1 MHDRFEISI
10 RNPQS
15 AILNEEITMYRNL
28 FSPVRINTLE
38 IKNRIAYPSLGLLYS
53 TDGKLN
59 ERYFNYFQERANGGV
74 GMLTVGPVG
83 VDFIGSGAIALS
95 LANDDAIGDFQKLT
109 GIIKNGGARAWIQLF
124 HAGAYS
130 HPMFVGGQQPI
141 APSAVYSRYSQTT
154 PREMTPQD
162 IHQVQDAFVR
172 AAERAKAAGFDG
184 IEILA
189 SAGYLITQFLS
200 PRTNQ
205 RTDDYGGCFEN
216 RVRFPKELIELMRA
230 RLGPEYPL
238 TIRMAGNDFVKDS
251 NTDTE
256 TPEFAKVYEQA
267 GVDGINVTGGWHES
281 RVPQLPM
288 HLPRSAFAFLA
299 LNIKK
304 AVSVPIMASNRI
316 SDPDSAEQIIKD
328 GYADMVN
335 LGRILIADPQ
345 WPQKAFEG
353 KVDEIRPCVGCSQ
366 GCTDE
371 VFNGRPVFCVGNAR
385 AGFEGERQLL
395 QTDNPKNVM
404 IVGAGAGGLEAAVT
418 AAMCGHQVEVY
429 EKDSDIGGQLWL
441 AGAPPH
447 KQEIL
452 EFIRYYRSL
461 INKYQ
466 ISLHLNTAVDTD
478 VVKKQNPDYI
488 ILAEGAQPLPPEI
501 DGYDDP
507 CVYSAWQVLKGNPV
521 LGKTVAVIGG
531 GSVGL
536 ETALFIAA
544 KGTLTPETLHFLFA
558 YEAVSVERLRELMFQ
573 GSSQVTVF
581 EMLPRI
587 GKDVGKSTRWI
598 LFDNLKRYKVS
609 LKTGTAVT
617 SVRKGTVKFQK
628 DGQEKQMQF
637 DNVILASGI
646 QSVPGLSAEIKKL
659 GVPFATVGDG
669 VRPGKLNEAI
679 HGGFLAAL
687 NI

>member
-1 MHDRFEISI
+1 
-10 RNPQS
+10 
-15 AILNEEITMYRNL
+15 MYRYL
-28 FSPVRINTLE
+28 FSSIRINTLE

-53 TDGKLN
+53 RDGKLN
-59 ERYFNYFQERANGGV
+59 GRYFNYFQERANGGAGLV
-74 GMLTVGPVG
+74 TVGPVG

-95 LANDDAIGDFQKLT
+95 LAHDEAMPDFRKLS
-109 GIIKNGGARAWIQLF
+109 GIIKDGGARAWVQLF

-130 HPMFVGGQQPI
+130 HPMFVDGQQPI

-154 PREMTPQD
+154 PREMTVED
-162 IHQVQDAFVR
+162 IHQVQEAFAQ

-184 IEILA
+184 VEILA

-205 RTDDYGGCFEN
+205 RTDDYGGSFEN
-216 RVRFPKELIELMRA
+216 RVRFPRELIELVRK
-230 RLGPEYPL
+230 RLGSDYPL
-238 TIRMAGNDFVKDS
+238 TIRMAGNDFVRDS
-251 NTDTE
+251 NTDAD
-256 TPEFAKVYEQA
+256 TPEFARVYEQA
-267 GVDGINVTGGWHES
+267 GADAINVTGGWHES
-281 RVPQLPM
+281 RIPQLPM

-304 AVSVPIMASNRI
+304 AVSVPIIASNRI
-316 SDPDSAEQIIKD
+316 SDPNSAEQIIKD

-335 LGRILIADPQ
+335 LGRVLIADPQ

-395 QTDNPKNVM
+395 KSDDPKKVM
-404 IVGAGAGGLEAAVT
+404 VVGAGAGGLEAAVT
-418 AAMCGHQVEVY
+418 AAICGHQVDVY
-429 EKDSDIGGQLWL
+429 EKDSDIGGQLWI

-452 EFIRYYRSL
+452 EFIRYYRAQ
-461 INKYQ
+461 INKHQ
-466 ISLHLNTAVDTD
+466 IPLHLNTTVDTH

-488 ILAEGAQPLPPEI
+488 ILAEGAEPLPPQI

-507 CVYSAWQVLKGNPV
+507 CVYSAWQVLKGNPL
-521 LGKTVAVIGG
+521 LGKSVAVIGG

-544 KGTLTPETLHFLFA
+544 KGTITPETLHFLFA
-558 YEAVSVERLRELMFQ
+558 YEAVSPERLRELMFQ
-573 GSSQVTVF
+573 GSSKVTVF
-581 EMLPRI
+581 EMLSRI
-587 GKDVGKSTRWI
+587 GQDVGKSTRWI
-598 LFDNLKRYKVS
+598 LFDNLKRFKVS
-609 LKTGTAVT
+609 VKTGTTVT
-617 SVRKGTVKFQK
+617 SIRKGTVKFKK
-628 DGQEKQMQF
+628 DDKEEEMQF
-637 DNVILASGI
+637 DHVVLASGS
-646 QSVPGLSAEIKKL
+646 QSVPGLSAKVKKL
-659 GVPFATVGDG
+659 GIPFATVGDG
-669 VRPGKLNEAI
+669 IRPGKLNEAI
-679 HGGFLAAL
+679 HGGFLAAV

>member
-1 MHDRFEISI
+1 
-10 RNPQS
+10 
-15 AILNEEITMYRNL
+15 MYHNL
-28 FSPVRINTLE
+28 FSPIRINTLE

-59 ERYFNYFQERANGGV
+59 DRYYNYFQERANGGV
-74 GMLTVGPVG
+74 GLVTVGPVG

-95 LANDDAIGDFQKLT
+95 LANDDAITDFQKLT
-109 GIIKNGGARAWIQLF
+109 GIIKDGGARAWVQLF

-154 PREMTPQD
+154 PREMTKED
-162 IHQVQDAFVR
+162 IQQVQNAFVL
-172 AAERAKAAGFDG
+172 AAERAQAAGFDG
-184 IEILA
+184 IEVLA

-205 RTDDYGGCFEN
+205 RTDEYGGCFEN
-216 RVRFPKELIELMRA
+216 RVRFARELIELMRA

-238 TIRMAGNDFVKDS
+238 TIRMAGNDFVRDS

-267 GVDGINVTGGWHES
+267 GVDAINVTGGWHES

-316 SDPDSAEQIIKD
+316 SDPASAEKVIRD

-335 LGRILIADPQ
+335 LGRVLIADPQ
-345 WPQKAFEG
+345 WPQKAMEG
-353 KVDEIRPCVGCSQ
+353 MVDEIRPCVGCSQ

-385 AGFEGERQLL
+385 AGFEGERRLST
-395 QTDNPKNVM
+395 TDNPKKVM
-404 IVGAGAGGLEAAVT
+404 VVGAGAGGLEAAVT
-418 AAMCGHQVEVY
+418 AAMRGHQVEVY
-429 EKDSDIGGQLWL
+429 EKDSDIGGQLWI

-466 ISLHLNTAVDTD
+466 IPLYLNATVDTR

-488 ILAEGAQPLPPEI
+488 ILAEGAQPLLPEI

-521 LGKTVAVIGG
+521 LGKSVAVIGG

-558 YEAVSVERLRELMFQ
+558 YEAVSNERLRELMFQ
-573 GSSQVTVF
+573 GSSRVTVF
-581 EMLPRI
+581 EMLPRM
-587 GKDVGKSTRWI
+587 GQDVGKSTRWI

-609 LKTGTAVT
+609 VKTSTTVT
-617 SVRKGTVKFQK
+617 SIRKGTVKFQK
-628 DGQEKQMQF
+628 DGKEDQMQF
-637 DNVILASGI
+637 DNVILASGS
-646 QSVPGLSAEIKKL
+646 QSVPGLSTEIKKL

-679 HGGFLAAL
+679 HGGFLAAI

>member
-1 MHDRFEISI
+1 M
-10 RNPQS
+10 
-15 AILNEEITMYRNL
+15 
-28 FSPVRINTLE
+28 
-38 IKNRIAYPSLGLLYS
+38 LYS
-53 TDGKLN
+53 RDGKLN
-59 ERYFNYFQERANGGV
+59 DRYFNYFQERANGGA
-74 GMLTVGPVG
+74 GLLTVGPVG

-95 LANDDAIGDFQKLT
+95 LANDDAISDFKKLT
-109 GIIKNGGARAWIQLF
+109 GIIKDGEARAWIQLF

-130 HPMFVGGQQPI
+130 HPMFVDGRQPI

-154 PREMTPQD
+154 PREMTLED
-162 IHQVQDAFVR
+162 IHQVQEDFTR
-172 AAERAKAAGFDG
+172 AAERAREAGFEG

-200 PRTNQ
+200 PKTNQ
-205 RTDDYGGCFEN
+205 RTDDYGGSFEN
-216 RVRFPKELIELMRA
+216 RVRFPRELIELLRK

-238 TIRMAGNDFVKDS
+238 TIRMAGNDFVRDS
-251 NTDTE
+251 NTDME
-256 TPEFAKVYEQA
+256 TPEFAKIYEQA
-267 GVDGINVTGGWHES
+267 GVDAINVTGGWHES

-288 HLPRSAFAFLA
+288 HMPRSAFAFLA

-304 AVSVPIMASNRI
+304 AVSVPIIASNRI
-316 SDPDSAEQIIKD
+316 SDPGSAEQIIKD

-335 LGRILIADPQ
+335 LGRVLIADPQ

-395 QTDNPKNVM
+395 KTDDPKKVM
-404 IVGAGAGGLEAAVT
+404 VVGAGAGGLEAAVT
-418 AAMCGHQVEVY
+418 AAICGHQVDVY
-429 EKDSDIGGQLWL
+429 EKDSDIGGQLWI

-452 EFIRYYRSL
+452 EFIRYYRAQV
-461 INKYQ
+461 NKHQ
-466 ISLHLNTAVDTD
+466 IPLHLNTTVDSE
-478 VVKKQNPDYI
+478 VIKKQNPDYI
-488 ILAEGAQPLPPEI
+488 VLAEGAEPMLPQI

-507 CVYSAWQVLKGNPV
+507 AVYSAWQVLKGNPV
-521 LGKTVAVIGG
+521 LGKSVAVIGG

-544 KGTLTPETLHFLFA
+544 KGTITPETLHFLFA
-558 YEAVSVERLRELMFQ
+558 YEAVNPERLRELMFR
-573 GSSQVTVF
+573 GSSKVTVF

-587 GKDVGKSTRWI
+587 GQDVGKSTRWI
-598 LFDNLKRYKVS
+598 LFDNLKRFKVS
-609 LKTGTAVT
+609 VKTGATVT
-617 SVRKGTVKFQK
+617 SIRNGDVKFKK
-628 DGQEKQMQF
+628 DDKEHQVQF
-637 DNVILASGI
+637 DNVILASGSK
-646 QSVPGLSAEIKKL
+646 SVPGLSTQVKKM
-659 GVPFATVGDG
+659 GYPFATVGDG

-679 HGGFLAAL
+679 HGGFLAAM